1 GDALVV
7 FRRVGAGGL
16 LLVADSRFFS
26 TRNVEGHGAVSKGNV
41 RFVYELLRRYAGL
54 SDEVEVAFPDPPD
67 TPRGRE
73 RAPRSEE
80 PVSGSPIDDAS
91 DANASEP
98 PRVAAG
104 AADARGR
111 AAVVAAWLGVAS
123 LAAALPWATDDHG
136 ARDLARAAGAA
147 GLGVVLLAF

>member
-1 GDALVV
+1 LRPLLHRLGLDVRAVPLGPVPRSAGAHARDEVPFFLGAFPIVLREPSGRFSAVPDGHADVEVAYRYGGDALVV

-67 TPRGRE
+67 TP
-73 RAPRSEE
+73 
-80 PVSGSPIDDAS
+80 
-91 DANASEP
+91 
-98 PRVAAG
+98 
-104 AADARGR
+104 
-111 AAVVAAWLGVAS
+111 
-123 LAAALPWATDDHG
+123 
-136 ARDLARAAGAA
+136 
-147 GLGVVLLAF
+147 